1 MGRSEI
7 DVTNIPQWHLYSNQR
22 LICEID
28 QIVGLLP
35 GVIAVGFPSHLQNE
49 GTWDDEYISRVEVF
63 ARFANW
69 DSSTCSIVSKN
80 FTIPDS
86 KGTRINVDLTSIR
99 RESVGSMSN
108 RRRSEGLSWDVFIPF
123 IDIEMVQT
131 VKIYSRDNR
140 NMANLLMDWRR
151 QEAGMWERYNNYLSI
166 AGYITVTSWWAR

>member
-35 GVIAVGFPSHLQNE
+35 GVITVGFPSHLQNE
-49 GTWDDEYISRVEVF
+49 GTWDYEYISRVEVF

-80 FTIPDS
+80 FTTQIAKTLGSTLIWHRSDAKVS
-86 KGTRINVDLTSIR
+86 DRCLIDVDPR
-99 RESVGSMSN
+99 VFPGMF
-108 RRRSEGLSWDVFIPF
+108 FIPF

-151 QEAGMWERYNNYLSI
+151 
-166 AGYITVTSWWAR
+166 